1 MASKSAY
8 QAQEKG
14 AEIEEQLDQLEK
26 LIDRLRVM
34 YEQYFLGI
42 SKLAPA
48 QLHTEAERRIRDV
61 TQLQIKNTGLRYRFA
76 TLSQKFGAYNSY
88 WKRTMR
94 QIEQGRYVRDLQRV
108 GRKAARTGDDIPEE
122 ILQAMPKLMRE
133 RVKRDRA
140 AAEAIARRQG
150 KLDAA
155 AAAAAGDA
163 DDGAETGELEATAAR
178 APARSPGNV
187 HRIDSLLD
195 DDVDIDDLFASLTE
209 EAEQAVSRTPP
220 APPPRPPRARSTDA
234 DETHDEPVRGG
245 HDFDP
250 PTERNAPPVAPPPP
264 DGRRRCRRPRRRCAR
279 PR

>member
-108 GRKAARTGDDIPEE
+108 TTRPSSRPCATSTSSAIHRCSGS
-122 ILQAMPKLMRE
+122 MR
-133 RVKRDRA
+133 
-140 AAEAIARRQG
+140 
-150 KLDAA
+150 
-155 AAAAAGDA
+155 
-163 DDGAETGELEATAAR
+163 
-178 APARSPGNV
+178 RS
-187 HRIDSLLD
+187 
-195 DDVDIDDLFASLTE
+195 
-209 EAEQAVSRTPP
+209 
-220 APPPRPPRARSTDA
+220 
-234 DETHDEPVRGG
+234 GG
-245 HDFDP
+245 
-250 PTERNAPPVAPPPP
+250 
-264 DGRRRCRRPRRRCAR
+264 
-279 PR
+279 